1 MRNSKINEKSIS
13 NLNLM
18 PALGKETPTAIQ
30 VMRDVTRILHGCM
43 PESWRFKMKTELT
56 ADQTYLDCSVTLVSP
71 DCNAVQLVIE
81 AKRHVNPRDVPRLH
95 ERLLANVSLST
106 DDVVPVVVAAYL
118 SPRTRILLRERGL
131 SYLDT
136 TGNVLIDSS
145 KPGLFIC
152 KDGDDHD
159 PWRSEQNL
167 KSLRGRGSAR
177 AIRAL
182 IDTIP
187 PYGVRELA
195 SFRQVSAA
203 TLSRVIGLLER
214 NAIVTRENRMVRSVD
229 WKAAIRLWAED
240 YGQLKANRYL
250 TCLEPRGLEE
260 LEKSLRRTSINY
272 AITGSLAAQR
282 FEPIAPAR
290 IGAVYV
296 EDIANTLEQLNLFES
311 ETGTNVLLLEPF
323 DPIAFEGKTSRD
335 GLYCVAP
342 SQLTVDLLTGYGREP
357 AQGEQILE
365 WMDLNQDEWLVRVV

>member
-1 MRNSKINEKSIS
+1 
-13 NLNLM
+13 M
-18 PALGKETPTAIQ
+18 PAFGKEMPSAVQ
-30 VMRDVTRILHGCM
+30 VMRDVTRVLDSCM
-43 PESWRFKMKTELT
+43 PKSWRFNIETEHQLNQ
-56 ADQTYLDCSVTLVSP
+56 AYLDCIVTLNSP
-71 DCNAVQLVIE
+71 DQNAVQLAIE
-81 AKRHVNPRDVPRLH
+81 AKRNVNPRDIPRIH
-95 ERLLANVSLST
+95 EQLMTYVSKST
-106 DDVVPVVVAAYL
+106 NDVVPMVVAAYL
-118 SPRTRILLRERGL
+118 SPRTRMLLRERGL

-136 TGNVLIDSS
+136 TGNVLVDSS
-145 KPGLFIC
+145 RPGLFIC
-152 KDGDDHD
+152 TDGSDRD

-167 KSLRGRGSAR
+167 KTLRGRGTAR

-195 SFRQVSAA
+195 NFRQVSAA

-214 NAIVTRENRMVRSVD
+214 NAIVTRENRIVRSVD

-250 TCLEPRGLEE
+250 TCLQPRGLEE
-260 LEKSLRRTSINY
+260 LERSLRRSSINY

-296 EDIANTLEQLNLFES
+296 EDIARAFEQLNLVES
-311 ETGTNVLLLEPF
+311 ETGTNVLLLDPF

-342 SQLTVDLLTGYGREP
+342 SQLTVDLLTGSGREP
-357 AQGEQILE
+357 AQGEHMLE
-365 WMDLNQDEWLVRVV
+365 WMDLNQDEWRVRVV